1 MASENNPTIQNDTLS
16 NQLPNSY
23 LLPVPPNGRAASDPF
38 ANYNSAAP
46 VSTAPK
52 TMHKKRKVE
61 SSSKGT
67 KRTHARN
74 GSTLNRCH
82 GSSNQGKQGENTG
95 RWSTNEHT
103 LFLSG
108 IQNYGKDWKRIADLI
123 PSRTVVQTRTHAQ
136 KYVRKVAKQQQAQKY
151 VYYSIITKTPED
163 HGTAANEN
171 CSCDLCL
178 ICDGYNIPNTCTGR
192 LSSRRCDI

>member
-23 LLPVPPNGRAASDPF
+23 LLPVPP
-38 ANYNSAAP
+38 
-46 VSTAPK
+46 
-52 TMHKKRKVE
+52 
-61 SSSKGT
+61 KGT
-67 KRTHARN
+67 TATSDEDSADRENTDR
-74 GSTLNRCH
+74 
-82 GSSNQGKQGENTG
+82 ENTG
-95 RWSTNEHT
+95 RWTSQEHL
-103 LFLSG
+103 LFLEG

-136 KYVRKVAKQQQAQKY
+136 KYVQKVAKQQQAQKY